1 MVSLSFGYRQAI
13 ESTEHY
19 HSVEEKNQFMRELSL
34 APIAYI
40 QSDCGA
46 PSDRDHLVQLL
57 SKHFKIDSLGKCM
70 KNKELPKQ

>member
-1 MVSLSFGYRQAI
+1 M
-13 ESTEHY
+13 
-19 HSVEEKNQFMRELSL
+19 KELDL

-57 SKHFKIDSLGKCM
+57 SKHIKIDCLGKCLN
-70 KNKELPKQ
+70 NKQLPKQ